1 MKIRKILIEA
11 DIQEKILWK
20 HGVKREELENALLE
34 GDPRFFKIRDNLY
47 MAVTHYE
54 HYLTIIFE
62 YNQLNAIVKTAY
74 KSSDWQIRRYKRK

>member
-1 MKIRKILIEA
+1 MKIRKILVET

-34 GDPRFFKIRDNLY
+34 GNPRFFKIRDNWY
-47 MAVTHYE
+47 MAVTHFEY
-54 HYLTIIFE
+54 YLTIIFE